1 MKKQFRKE
9 LKKLTFKW
17 GFLDTKDPLQDKYNL
32 IRALDVIHEEDK
44 KHTKKICHYG
54 FFLEEEEA
62 RTHFF
67 SLPKYYSWRQNKYAR
82 EFIKVVKLEEMKAD
96 AKKKKKKEPRLTDH
110 LNKKDPLVKQLIK
123 DRFGKKN

>member
-1 MKKQFRKE
+1 MSKLPEPTLLELQGYEYYHSVPKFVVKYKE
-9 LKKLTFKW
+9 ITL
-17 GFLDTKDPLQDKYNL
+17 
-32 IRALDVIHEEDK
+32 REDK

-82 EFIKVVKLEEMKAD
+82 EFVKVVKLEEMKAD
-96 AKKKKKKEPRLTDH
+96 AKKKKKKEPRFTDH